1 MPLCYKDEVWVRSHY
16 DAVTMTIADSPAPDE
31 IVLVVA
37 VASGGRLHER
47 LGGKTVEEAR
57 AAE

>member
-1 MPLCYKDEVWVRSHY
+1 
-16 DAVTMTIADSPAPDE
+16 MTIADSPAPDE

>member
-1 MPLCYKDEVWVRSHY
+1 
-16 DAVTMTIADSPAPDE
+16 
-31 IVLVVA
+31 VLVVA

-57 AAE
+57 ASE